1 VAVSV
6 VSLGDVF
13 GHERIYVAGQPARRR
28 RRFRVT
34 ARFLIT
40 TAVVALVVAIG
51 YDKYKQRQGN

>member
-1 VAVSV
+1 
-6 VSLGDVF
+6 
-13 GHERIYVAGQPARRR
+13 
-28 RRFRVT
+28 VT